1 MSSFFDFCALFNDNF
16 KNRQAD
22 LNPCHSISGVKLA
35 KINFLRFDSFYFTCL
50 VAILLNYFQNM
61 DEIPSLSSYLKI
73 SEVII
78 GDLNERLF
86 GERLYPSRP
95 VFAILEN
102 RVDFAKFARE
112 LAYFIG
118 KGSYCLLRGFVLET
132 QQRG

>member
-1 MSSFFDFCALFNDNF
+1 
-16 KNRQAD
+16 
-22 LNPCHSISGVKLA
+22 
-35 KINFLRFDSFYFTCL
+35 
-50 VAILLNYFQNM
+50 M
-61 DEIPSLSSYLKI
+61 DEIPSLSSFLKI